1 MSAWA
6 KLLAASSLAF
16 GTAWDL
22 ITHPKT
28 GGAGVVVSNGAT
40 ITVGGGVT
48 AALAAPSFDIAF
60 DTDGYAVSVDQ
71 SAIAVIV
78 APGITAQVTQT
89 DIGATT

>member
-1 MSAWA
+1 MNAWQR
-6 KLLAASSLAF
+6 LLAASSLAI

-40 ITVGGGVT
+40 ITVDSSIT

-60 DTDGYAVSVDQ
+60 DTAGFAVAVDQ
-71 SAIAVIV
+71 SALAVIV